1 MATSPATKWARHI
14 PKAVELKVSA
24 ASAPEEWTRVMLLQR
39 SHFAIK
45 KCPAR
50 HPNRANAA
58 SPCLLRDVVSLQRF
72 RASRVRGP
80 SLRHFFE
87 GKLPDRV
94 SGLGGQFFGL
104 GSPPPVI
111 LRARDSVP
119 KTDCLVRPNPDCT
132 TFL

>member
-1 MATSPATKWARHI
+1 
-14 PKAVELKVSA
+14 
-24 ASAPEEWTRVMLLQR
+24 MLLQR

-111 LRARDSVP
+111 FRPRIHRNLTTRAQFRSQNG
-119 KTDCLVRPNPDCT
+119 LSGAA
-132 TFL
+132 

>member
-1 MATSPATKWARHI
+1 
-14 PKAVELKVSA
+14 
-24 ASAPEEWTRVMLLQR
+24 MLLQR